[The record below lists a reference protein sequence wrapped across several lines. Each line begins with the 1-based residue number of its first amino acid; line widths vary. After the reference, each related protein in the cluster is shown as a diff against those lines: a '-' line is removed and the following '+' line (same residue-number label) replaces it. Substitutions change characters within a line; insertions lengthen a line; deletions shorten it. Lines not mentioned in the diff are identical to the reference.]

1 MAGRP
6 APATKAAIERAILA
20 AQATGLRI
28 VRIVARAD
36 SYSIETSHALQAPTV
51 TETEPKPAGPD
62 IIL

>member
-6 APATKAAIERAILA
+6 APATRAAIERAILA
-20 AQATGLRI
+20 AQATGLRV

-36 SYSIETSHALQAPTV
+36 CYSIETSDPLQAPQV
-51 TETEPKPAGPD
+51 IETEPKPAGPE